1 VPKAGAGCL
10 ALEVVSLIAE
20 AGTREVR
27 ADAGGASGRESEAAL
42 HKESAAFLSTHL
54 LRELV
59 AADARDH
66 GPAEGPAA
74 RAEAL
79 LTAVLA
85 GLDLTEGAIVRAD
98 PSGGGTCLAA
108 RGIPDHA
115 RQLLEARR
123 AQIEQLR
130 PSLLQRALAEH
141 RVLLLDRTTREPL
154 MPALR
159 DGNPGIES
167 AVIVPLADLGVPVG
181 VLLLAARGRKLSAP
195 FLRSL
200 AVAFR
205 LLGILLAPGR
215 GAVAHPPEV
224 AEETPPAADGERYL
238 FEIEELTARLS
249 EVRESAQRTEER
261 ASSAETA
268 LRAELESARARVAGL
283 EAQLASAAAPARA
296 RELELE
302 ALCGDQA
309 RTIEEHERRA
319 AALEREVALLLEGVA
334 RRDAGNVLEI
344 DGSDGWSEA
353 ALQDASPADALRDPG
368 DADVREATIELQD
381 EAIELE
387 ETDDEQ
393 LGAIAAAAAAAIA
406 EDAAG
411 PGAAA
416 GALRSDD
423 ETEGT
428 SGADGDPS
436 REPLAL
442 AEAAVQAAD
451 GAHEEPTEDEVAA
464 GEEPAAHAPWAVLHV
479 DGREGARVLAQGAAE
494 EGGAIYWC
502 GEGDLPVAERTLVVV
517 NLLDDALSR
526 IAASQSALWDA
537 SRWVVY
543 GAHDGNAGFEL
554 PSCGLVRR
562 PIDPR
567 SCIEQLHL
575 AAGCKPSGMLLVSAQ
590 LREVAPL
597 RQALQEVDV
606 AGSVACD
613 VRQAL
618 ALLEIVRRPEVILID
633 LAPPQGQGLGLAA
646 QLRRQPETASLPL
659 LLLLPPEPD
668 PVRLLREAEKAQMLG
683 PFGDEDAHRLVRAVL
698 AGRA

>member
-1 VPKAGAGCL
+1 M
-10 ALEVVSLIAE
+10 EM
-20 AGTREVR
+20 R

-59 AADARDH
+59 VADARDH
-66 GPAEGPAA
+66 GPADEPAV

-79 LTAVLA
+79 LAAVLA

-98 PSGGGTCLAA
+98 PSGGGTCLAV

-115 RQLLEARR
+115 RQLLEARG
-123 AQIEQLR
+123 AQIEQLG
-130 PSLLQRALAEH
+130 PSLLQRALAAH

-215 GAVAHPPEV
+215 GAAARPPEF

-302 ALCGDQA
+302 TLCGDQA
-309 RTIEEHERRA
+309 RAIAEHERRA
-319 AALEREVALLLEGVA
+319 AALEREVALLLEGA
-334 RRDAGNVLEI
+334 AHRDAGDVIEL
-344 DGSDGWSEA
+344 DVSDSWPEA
-353 ALQDASPADALRDPG
+353 ALQDASPADALREPG
-368 DADVREATIELQD
+368 DADGREAT
-381 EAIELE
+381 IELE

-393 LGAIAAAAAAAIA
+393 LGAIAEAAAAAIA
-406 EDAAG
+406 EDAASRD
-411 PGAAA
+411 AAA
-416 GALRSDD
+416 GALRSDA
-423 ETEGT
+423 ETEDP
-428 SGADGDPS
+428 SGAGGDPS
-436 REPLAL
+436 REPLSL
-442 AEAAVQAAD
+442 LEAAAQAAD
-451 GAHEEPTEDEVAA
+451 QVRDEPTEDQVAA
-464 GEEPAAHAPWAVLHV
+464 GEELAAHAPWAVLHV
-479 DGREGARVLAQGAAE
+479 DGREGARVLARTAAE
-494 EGGAIYWC
+494 EGGAVYWC
-502 GEGDLPVAERTLVVV
+502 GEGDLPVADRALVVV
-517 NLLDDALSR
+517 NLLDDALPRVASSR
-526 IAASQSALWDA
+526 SGLWDA
-537 SRWVVY
+537 SRWIVY
-543 GAHDGNAGFEL
+543 GATDGNAGFEL

-567 SCIEQLHL
+567 GCIEQLHL

-590 LREVAPL
+590 LREVVPL

-618 ALLEIVRRPEVILID
+618 DLLEIVRRPEVILID
-633 LAPPQGQGLGLAA
+633 LALPQGQGLGLAA

-668 PVRLLREAEKAQMLG
+668 PVRLLREAEKARMLV
-683 PFGDEDAHRLVRAVL
+683 PFGDADAHRLVRTVL